1 MENRK
6 MRFLTYGNKEAPPV
20 MLIHGMATTA
30 EICYGGI
37 APRLARKYYVILAV
51 LDGHDPC
58 SDNVFRSLDDSC
70 HKIEKFV
77 TENSGGHLYALSGF
91 SLGGSIAA
99 ELLQR
104 GNITIDKVHLDA
116 AFCVKLG
123 ALAPFYTF
131 LFVHGIRY
139 MQSGRAIPESITDSV
154 FGKGNNSVA
163 QMLFSDVRTET
174 IKNCCHDVYDFDVR
188 DELRKTNAEIMFW
201 LGENEPY
208 PRKSVKLLHRYLPD
222 IKVRVFRGMGHGQL
236 LHEHPAFYLKA
247 LTAYLSE

>member
-1 MENRK
+1 MK
-6 MRFLTYGNKEAPPV
+6 MRFLAYGNKDDPPV

-30 EICYGGI
+30 EICYGEI
-37 APRLARKYYVILAV
+37 APRLAKKYCVILAV

-77 TENSGGHLYALSGF
+77 TENFGGHLYALSGF
-91 SLGGSIAA
+91 SLGGSITV

-104 GNITIDKVHLDA
+104 GNISVDKVHLDA

-131 LFVHGIRY
+131 LFIRGIRY
-139 MQSGRAIPESITDSV
+139 MQSGRAIPECITDSV

-163 QMLFSDVRTET
+163 EMLFSDVKSET
-174 IKNCCHDVYDFDVR
+174 IRNCCRDVYDFEVHDKQ
-188 DELRKTNAEIMFW
+188 RKTNAEIMFW

-208 PRKSVKLLHRYLPD
+208 PLKTVKLLRRYLPA
-222 IKVRVFRGMGHGQL
+222 IKVRMFKGMGHGQL
-236 LHEHPAFYLKA
+236 LHEHPAFYLKS
-247 LTAYLSE
+247 LMIFLSE